1 MLKHVKTSFVS
12 SSPQS
17 AAARSRQLLPPAFG
31 IAWLP
36 PGSHQDSPREESRWD
51 PLIFWFGP
59 VLSQATPG
67 QSLLMDHDGGRCQLK
82 LQMYVALFQ
91 AIQQS
96 NLNVWGCWVPTFSR
110 CCTLSARQT
119 TLKYPEKPRVLL
131 LDALDAGDL
140 NSGWKTLLNRHAT
153 IKVLPPFVLRK
164 QSQEHTLLLHGW
176 NVA

>member
-1 MLKHVKTSFVS
+1 MLKHRSYHPVLKVRQREAASSFRLLSELHGCHLGVTKDAKGGESLGS
-12 SSPQS
+12 SDF
-17 AAARSRQLLPPAFG
+17 LM
-31 IAWLP
+31 
-36 PGSHQDSPREESRWD
+36 
-51 PLIFWFGP
+51 GP

-67 QSLLMDHDGGRCQLK
+67 QFLLMGHDGGRCLLK

-131 LDALDAGDL
+131 LDAGDL

-164 QSQEHTLLLHGW
+164 QSQEHTLLLHG
-176 NVA
+176 